1 MKTHK
6 LACCARRLAWKR
18 IRITRERGYTRDSHA
33 CLWGLGSKTTV
44 GSQAGSQVCEVFP
57 FPLSLINF
65 SREMDEADRRKE
77 AHLARKIELERQR
90 EEILRERERLLSL
103 KNEIG
108 ARDTNSSRNSST
120 RSSTLSVQIKKTK
133 NKIPE
138 FERKVQTLRKE
149 NQARTDLLR
158 KPYDGE
164 MGIGTYEPWQLE
176 DFYFVRE
183 FVRSWVDEVLDFIVP
198 ERPRVKPDYDTAGI
212 AEGFFEELD
221 VERKHDEILQ
231 VSLDI
236 EQGILTDVIYQIAK
250 ETAAELVAF
259 EVQTRTMLDR
269 IILDSFDP
277 RSQSADQRKI
287 SLLNNALSQFKKEA
301 LKKREVWS
309 HSQSFHRDENVNDTS
324 VIVDEEEDTFDGTV
338 LHFHDIT
345 PFSDVPDANL
355 PPEQVD
361 FQNKESEFW
370 MGNTVDLCTLPLP
383 RRYRGISCTALSPD
397 NSLIALGTVQGD
409 IVIWDLA
416 TFPPRIL
423 RSSRGNNSAV
433 VQLHWSFDSSQVVSL
448 NDYGAITLWSLGNTI
463 SIPYEVKSFEPLEVN
478 IGFKPSALIPL
489 LTLERRD
496 FLFTKGPFS
505 DSRDLSSE
513 VTAVAFHPSATLL
526 GRQAFLM
533 VGFSNGN
540 ILKLRFNKMVSIM
553 SFPQVQPANGITH
566 KIGNDVDAELF
577 KEHCHKIV
585 LITFVNNISPMV
597 TVDEKGFINL
607 WEYSSECLTGF
618 GWFVPSTKYRL
629 NMVEMTYE
637 PVLGTQ
643 EKVEFTDEVKGP
655 KHKHHHLR

>member
-1 MKTHK
+1 
-6 LACCARRLAWKR
+6 
-18 IRITRERGYTRDSHA
+18 
-33 CLWGLGSKTTV
+33 
-44 GSQAGSQVCEVFP
+44 
-57 FPLSLINF
+57 
-65 SREMDEADRRKE
+65 MDEADRRKE

-198 ERPRVKPDYDTAGI
+198 ERPRVKPDYDTLGI

-566 KIGNDVDAELF
+566 KIGKDVDAELF

-585 LITFVNNISPMV
+585 LITFVKNISPMV
-597 TVDEKGFINL
+597 TVDEKGFINI

>member
-1 MKTHK
+1 M
-6 LACCARRLAWKR
+6 
-18 IRITRERGYTRDSHA
+18 
-33 CLWGLGSKTTV
+33 
-44 GSQAGSQVCEVFP
+44 CEVFP

-103 KNEIG
+103 KSEIG

-355 PPEQVD
+355 PLEQVD

-383 RRYRGISCTALSPD
+383 RRYRGVSCTALSPD

-416 TFPPRIL
+416 SFPPRIL

-433 VQLHWSFDSSQVVSL
+433 VELHWSFDSSQVVSL

-526 GRQAFLM
+526 GRQEFLM

-553 SFPQVQPANGITH
+553 SFPQIQPANGITH
-566 KIGNDVDAELF
+566 KIGKDVDAELF

-597 TVDEKGFINL
+597 TVDEKGFINI

>member
-1 MKTHK
+1 M
-6 LACCARRLAWKR
+6 
-18 IRITRERGYTRDSHA
+18 
-33 CLWGLGSKTTV
+33 
-44 GSQAGSQVCEVFP
+44 CEVFP

-198 ERPRVKPDYDTAGI
+198 ERPRVKPDYDTLGI

-383 RRYRGISCTALSPD
+383 RRYRGVSCTALSPD

-423 RSSRGNNSAV
+423 RSSRGNNSTV

-505 DSRDLSSE
+505 DSRDLSGE

-566 KIGNDVDAELF
+566 KIGKDVDAELF

-585 LITFVNNISPMV
+585 LITFVKNISPMV

-655 KHKHHHLR
+655 RHKHHHLR